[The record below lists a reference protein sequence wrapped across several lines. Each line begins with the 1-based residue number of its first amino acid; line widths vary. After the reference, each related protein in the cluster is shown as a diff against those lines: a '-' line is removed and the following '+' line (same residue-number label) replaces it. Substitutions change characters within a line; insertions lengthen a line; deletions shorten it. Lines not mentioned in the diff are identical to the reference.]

1 MSMNEAAV
9 SRSLKTLQRLRKL
22 ELQQAQVERAA
33 IDARVKQHEERVSTL
48 HGEVGQTRALAHTQ
62 VTRAEGV
69 SADTLRALRDYAA
82 WQGQVLHAQEHELHA
97 AQGVA
102 HQAHEN
108 MKQRFE
114 QLSIVERLRE
124 RRERDAAQERARK
137 EQRRLDD
144 QALLRAPH
152 RLSHPQTTLK

>member
-1 MSMNEAAV
+1 MKEASV
-9 SRSLKTLQRLRKL
+9 GRSLKTLQRLRKL
-22 ELQQAQVERAA
+22 ELQQAQAERAVT
-33 IDARVKQHEERVSTL
+33 DARVKQHEERVSTL
-48 HGEVGQTRALAHTQ
+48 HDEVGQTRALAHTQ

-69 SADTLRALRDYAA
+69 SADTLRALRDYAV
-82 WQGQVLHAQEHELHA
+82 WQDKILHAQEHELHA
-97 AQGVA
+97 AQEIA
-102 HQAHEN
+102 YQAHEN

-124 RRERDAAQERARK
+124 RRERDAVQERARK

-152 RLSHPQTTLK
+152 RRSHPQTTEK